1 MNSTVMP
8 ASVFVTSAYSD
19 PQPIEDFLRTVKK
32 CPLIRYKLVEN
43 PASADIILFVENSHY
58 HADRYFKRLKN
69 HPLVQQYPNKVF
81 MYNPHDTPWMV
92 LPGLYPSMPKNRFD
106 KRVMATSA
114 FIEIHNTYIQCDF
127 SRTPR
132 LLYSFRG
139 MPYTRARKKVLQL
152 KHPRGESMAF
162 AANIYGHGSAIKEP
176 QVQYAE
182 LLLDSKFVLCPKGI
196 GTSTSRIYEVMEAGR
211 VPVIIADQW
220 VPPSGLNWNEF
231 AVFVSENDVKNIPQ
245 ILEGIEPDWEKM
257 ARRAREVWEYN
268 FAPGV
273 IFNYMIENILSLE
286 NLSTYSMEMPLA
298 FAHYG
303 AKVNFRFRLFRHQV
317 KTTLQKIV
325 KI

>member
-1 MNSTVMP
+1 MNPSAASV
-8 ASVFVTSAYSD
+8 SVFVSSAYND
-19 PQPIEDFLRTVKK
+19 PQPIQDFLKT
-32 CPLIRYKLVEN
+32 IRQSPSIRHKLTDDPVAAE
-43 PASADIILFVENSHY
+43 IILFVENSHY
-58 HADRYFKRLKN
+58 HADLYFRKLRH
-69 HPLVQQYPNKVF
+69 HPLVKQFPEKVF

-92 LPGLYPSMPKNRFD
+92 LPGLYPSMPKSRFD
-106 KRVMATSA
+106 NRVMATSA
-114 FIEIHNTYIQCDF
+114 FIETHNAFIQCDF

-139 MPYTRARKKVLQL
+139 MPYTRVRQRVLKL

-196 GTSTSRIYEVMEAGR
+196 GLSTSRIYEVMQAGR

-220 VPPSGLNWNEF
+220 VPPNGLDWNEF
-231 AVFVSENDVKNIPQ
+231 AVFVPENDVANIPS
-245 ILEGIEPDWEKM
+245 ILEAEEPNWEKK
-257 ARRAREVWEYN
+257 ARRAREVWENY

-273 IFNYMIENILSLE
+273 IFNYMIDSILKLD
-286 NLSTYSMEMPLA
+286 NLRSYSMEKQMTLA
-298 FAHYG
+298 HLS

-317 KTTLQKIV
+317 KTTLLKVIKV
-325 KI
+325 